1 METFEPGITSA
12 YNTHTFRVGE
22 QGMKCINCPR
32 VMTMDE
38 WEEKSRCFCQ
48 STNAVRAVARS
59 APPTRLQTNVR
70 PQSNRQNAIPR
81 TSPLTSTTSTSSP
94 RSTSSSG
101 SDSSRYTSPLSSN
114 STNYSNSSAW
124 GHFPLDIRGG
134 ATALA
139 LLLGLG
145 WCTAQFAQSSRNNT
159 QQTVSTQ
166 NLQPQ
171 LNPQQVV
178 QKYYQLAPS
187 NREGAKALL
196 SDAYKNW
203 YKQNNTDSAAAD
215 FWDSINKVE
224 VYQLAN
230 LSHSGNNYKIK
241 VWLKYAKKDGGQP
254 CESQQVEVILDRS
267 KGQWLIDKTN
277 NIEQKPDC
285 GR

>member
-12 YNTHTFRVGE
+12 YSTHTFRVGE
-22 QGMKCINCPR
+22 PGMKCLNCPR

-38 WEEKSRCFCQ
+38 WQEKSRCFCQ

-70 PQSNRQNAIPR
+70 PQNRQNTIPR
-81 TSPLTSTTSTSSP
+81 TSLVTSTTSTSSP

-101 SDSSRYTSPLSSN
+101 SNSSRYTSPVSSN
-114 STNYSNSSAW
+114 STNSNNSS
-124 GHFPLDIRGG
+124 GSRNFPFDIKAYG
-134 ATALA
+134 TALA

-203 YKQNNTDSAAAD
+203 YKQNNTDSAAAS
-215 FWDSINKVE
+215 FWDSVNKVE

-230 LSHSGNNYKIK
+230 LSQSENNYKIK
-241 VWLKYAKKDGGQP
+241 VWLKYSKKDGGQP
-254 CESQQVEVILDRS
+254 CESQDVEVLLDKS
-267 KGQWLIDKTN
+267 KAQWLIDKTD

>member
-1 METFEPGITSA
+1 
-12 YNTHTFRVGE
+12 
-22 QGMKCINCPR
+22 
-32 VMTMDE
+32 MDE
-38 WEEKSRCFCQ
+38 WQEKSRCFCQ

-70 PQSNRQNAIPR
+70 PQNRQNTIPR
-81 TSPLTSTTSTSSP
+81 TSLVTSTTSTSSP

-101 SDSSRYTSPLSSN
+101 SNSSRYTSPVSSN
-114 STNYSNSSAW
+114 STNSNNSS
-124 GHFPLDIRGG
+124 GSRNFPFDIKAYG
-134 ATALA
+134 TALA

-203 YKQNNTDSAAAD
+203 YKQNNTDSAAAS
-215 FWDSINKVE
+215 FWDSVNKVE

-230 LSHSGNNYKIK
+230 LSQSENNYKIK
-241 VWLKYAKKDGGQP
+241 VWLKYSKKDGGQP
-254 CESQQVEVILDRS
+254 CESQDVEVLLDKS
-267 KGQWLIDKTN
+267 KAQWLIDKTD

>member
-12 YNTHTFRVGE
+12 YSTHTFRVGE
-22 QGMKCINCPR
+22 PGMKCLNCPR

-48 STNAVRAVARS
+48 STNAVRAIARS

-70 PQSNRQNAIPR
+70 PQNRQNTIPR
-81 TSPLTSTTSTSSP
+81 TSPVTSTTSTSSP

-101 SDSSRYTSPLSSN
+101 SNSSRYTSPVSSN
-114 STNYSNSSAW
+114 STNSNNSS
-124 GHFPLDIRGG
+124 GSRNFPFDIRACG
-134 ATALA
+134 TALA

-159 QQTVSTQ
+159 QQTASTQ

-171 LNPQQVV
+171 LSPQQVV

-187 NREGAKALL
+187 NRVGAKALL

-203 YKQNNTDSAAAD
+203 YKQTNTDSEAAS
-215 FWDSINKVE
+215 FWDSVNKVE

-230 LSHSGNNYKIK
+230 LSQSENNYKIK
-241 VWLKYAKKDGGQP
+241 VWLKYSKKDGGQP
-254 CESQQVEVILDRS
+254 CESQDVEVLLDKS
-267 KGQWLIDKTN
+267 KAQWLIDKTD

>member
-12 YNTHTFRVGE
+12 YSTHTFRVGDP
-22 QGMKCINCPR
+22 GMKCLNCPR

-48 STNAVRAVARS
+48 STNAIRAVARS
-59 APPTRLQTNVR
+59 TPPTRLQTNLR
-70 PQSNRQNAIPR
+70 PQLNRRNTISNS
-81 TSPLTSTTSTSSP
+81 SPVTSTTSTSSP
-94 RSTSSSG
+94 RSTSFSRY
-101 SDSSRYTSPLSSN
+101 DSSRHTSPLSSN
-114 STNYSNSSAW
+114 STNSSNSSSSW
-124 GHFPLDIRGG
+124 HFSLDIRGC

-145 WCTAQFAQSSRNNT
+145 WCTAQFGQSSRKKT
-159 QQTVSTQ
+159 PQTASTQ
-166 NLQPQ
+166 SLTPQ

-178 QKYYQLAPS
+178 QKYYELAPS
-187 NREGAKALL
+187 NRKAAKALL

-203 YKQNNTDSAAAD
+203 YKQNNTDSAAAS

-230 LSHSGNNYKIK
+230 LFQSENNYKLK
-241 VWLKYAKKDGGQP
+241 VWLKYSKKDGGQP
-254 CESQQVEVILDRS
+254 CESQEVEVVLDRS
-267 KGQWLIDKTN
+267 KAQWLIDKTD

>member
-12 YNTHTFRVGE
+12 YSTHTFRVGE
-22 QGMKCINCPR
+22 AGMKCLNCPR

-48 STNAVRAVARS
+48 STNAVRAVACS
-59 APPTRLQTNVR
+59 TPPTRLQTNLR
-70 PQSNRQNAIPR
+70 PNLNRRNTISN
-81 TSPLTSTTSTSSP
+81 TSPVTSTTSTSSP
-94 RSTSSSG
+94 RSTSSS
-101 SDSSRYTSPLSSN
+101 SSNRSRSTSSLSSN
-114 STNYSNSSAW
+114 STNYSNSS
-124 GHFPLDIRGG
+124 GSRNFPLDIRGC

-159 QQTVSTQ
+159 QQTVSTKS
-166 NLQPQ
+166 LTPK
-171 LNPQQVV
+171 LSPQQVV
-178 QKYYQLAPS
+178 QKYYELAPS

-203 YKQNNTDSAAAD
+203 YKQNNTDSAGAS
-215 FWDSINKVE
+215 FWNSINKVE
-224 VYQLAN
+224 VYQSAN
-230 LSHSGNNYKIK
+230 LSHSQNNYKIK
-241 VWLKYAKKDGGQP
+241 VWLKYSKKDGGQP

-267 KGQWLIDKTN
+267 QGQWLIDKTD

-285 GR
+285 GS

>member
-1 METFEPGITSA
+1 
-12 YNTHTFRVGE
+12 
-22 QGMKCINCPR
+22 
-32 VMTMDE
+32 MTIDE

-59 APPTRLQTNVR
+59 TPPTRLQTNLR
-70 PQSNRQNAIPR
+70 PQLNRQNTSFNTTPVTSR
-81 TSPLTSTTSTSSP
+81 TSASSP
-94 RSTSSSG
+94 RSTSSSS

-114 STNYSNSSAW
+114 STNSSNSSGW
-124 GHFPLDIRGG
+124 GHFPLNIRGG
-134 ATALA
+134 VTALA

-145 WCTAQFAQSSRNNT
+145 WCTAQFGQPSRNNT
-159 QQTVSTQ
+159 QQTASTQ

-171 LNPQQVV
+171 LSPQQVV

-203 YKQNNTDSAAAD
+203 YKKNNTDSAAAS
-215 FWDSINKVE
+215 FWDSVNKVE
-224 VYQLAN
+224 VYHLEN
-230 LSHSGNNYKIK
+230 LPHSQNNYKIK
-241 VWLKYAKKDGGQP
+241 IWLKYSKKDGGQP
-254 CESQQVEVILDRS
+254 CESQEVEVILDRS
-267 KGQWLIDKTN
+267 KSQWLIDKTD